1 LGGNIFNLEEAQ
13 VGESCQGRQF
23 WRREVEMEIITIEI
37 LEKLIKIQW
46 RCPDCS
52 KNNIEWL
59 SIDNPDGEIRKC
71 YYCKEFFKIRI
82 K

>member
-1 LGGNIFNLEEAQ
+1 
-13 VGESCQGRQF
+13 
-23 WRREVEMEIITIEI
+23 MEIITIEI

-59 SIDNPDGEIRKC
+59 SIDNPDGKIRKC
-71 YYCKEFFKIRI
+71 HYCKEFFKIRI